1 MNRESVT
8 QTGREAQH
16 DFLAK
21 VSVCAIVDTVAFVS
35 KMRLWRSKDEIID
48 LQVHIVPEE
57 MACSQLPCW
66 YLIQDFIYHCVF
78 IHY

>member
-8 QTGREAQH
+8 QTGRDAH

-35 KMRLWRSKDEIID
+35 KTRLWRSKDEIIE
-48 LQVHIVPEE
+48 LQTHIVPEE
-57 MACSQLPCW
+57 MA
-66 YLIQDFIYHCVF
+66 
-78 IHY
+78 